1 MIVMVEMWFEK
12 IRRHWKRMCVFN
24 YTNDYLLHCRCRCG
38 FKLFLVI
45 GKEELTDDLLE
56 LVYLTNA
63 RQCVSWQSKFQ

>member
-1 MIVMVEMWFEK
+1 MSQTKWDTLMK
-12 IRRHWKRMCVFN
+12 LRVFD
-24 YTNDYLLHCRCRCG
+24 YTNAYLSHCRCGCG

-56 LVYLTNA
+56 LAYLTNA

>member
-1 MIVMVEMWFEK
+1 
-12 IRRHWKRMCVFN
+12 MCVFN
-24 YTNDYLLHCRCRCG
+24 YTNDDLSQIRCGCG

>member
-1 MIVMVEMWFEK
+1 M
-12 IRRHWKRMCVFN
+12 FN
-24 YTNDYLLHCRCRCG
+24 YTNDDLSQIRCGCG